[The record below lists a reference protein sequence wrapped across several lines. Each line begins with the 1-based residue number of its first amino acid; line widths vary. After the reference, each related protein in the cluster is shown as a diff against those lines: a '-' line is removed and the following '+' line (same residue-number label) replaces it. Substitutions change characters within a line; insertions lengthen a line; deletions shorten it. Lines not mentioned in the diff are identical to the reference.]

1 MNDLNS
7 SIASLVCL
15 LKTRKREGSRHE
27 MMRDNVILEKLNIE
41 FMEEVIDTF
50 EIIQRLIGESIEER
64 EAE

>member
-27 MMRDNVILEKLNIE
+27 MMRDNVTLEKLNIE

>member
-27 MMRDNVILEKLNIE
+27 MMRNNGKLEKLNIE

-64 EAE
+64 EEK